1 MVLTVLLDE
10 FLSSMA
16 KEKQKEAQLLEEE
29 ADACRV
35 GGVLDPLTDLM
46 TQFADNSDLSQVY
59 RQRTRKGGREGERE
73 GRERVCVCARA
84 CVCARV
90 CVCVCAYC
98 VHISKC
104 VCVCACACVCACVC
118 VCVCAAH

>member
-73 GRERVCVCARA
+73 GRERERERERERVRARVRVRVRILCAYFKMCV
-84 CVCARV
+84 RV
-90 CVCVCAYC
+90 CVR
-98 VHISKC
+98 
-104 VCVCACACVCACVC
+104 VC